1 MEKSKRLLL
10 DGMRG
15 RINESVLA
23 AIGSVPREEFVP
35 AQLRDR
41 AYEDLPLPIGQGQ
54 TISAP
59 HMVAIMCDLL
69 DIRPG
74 MKILEVGGGSGY
86 HAAVLAVL
94 AGPEG
99 QVYSVERM
107 PDLALAAR
115 KNLQAA
121 GIAGVTV
128 VEGDGSVGLP
138 EHAPYDRISVAA
150 SAPRVPEP
158 LKEQLR
164 VGGKMILPVGETS
177 QELILVTRKNGFAV
191 EEKMGVIFVPL
202 IGKEGFGERQI

>member
-1 MEKSKRLLL
+1 
-10 DGMRG
+10 MRG
-15 RINESVLA
+15 RISESVLDA
-23 AIGSVPREEFVP
+23 MSRVPREQFVP

-41 AYEDLPLPIGQGQ
+41 AYEDTPLPIGQGQ

-69 DIRPG
+69 EVRPG
-74 MKILEVGGGSGY
+74 MRILEVGGGSGY

-94 AGPEG
+94 AGSGG

-107 PDLALAAR
+107 PNLAAAAR
-115 KNLQAA
+115 ENLRSA
-121 GIAGVTV
+121 GIVNVTV
-128 VEGDGSVGLP
+128 VEGDGSLGLP
-138 EHAPYDRISVAA
+138 EYAPYDRISVAA
-150 SAPRVPEP
+150 SAPRIPEP

-164 VGGKMILPVGETS
+164 VGGRLILPVGGAS
-177 QELILVTRKNGFAV
+177 QELILVTRKNGFLA

>member
-1 MEKSKRLLL
+1 
-10 DGMRG
+10 MRG
-15 RINESVLA
+15 RINESVLKA
-23 AIGSVPREEFVP
+23 MARVPRDRFVP

-41 AYEDLPLPIGQGQ
+41 AYEDLPLPIGFGQ

-69 DIRPG
+69 DVRPG

-107 PDLALAAR
+107 PDLAAASR

-121 GIAGVTV
+121 GIEGVTV
-128 VEGDGSVGLP
+128 VEGDGSLGLP
-138 EHAPYDRISVAA
+138 EHAPFDRISVAA
-150 SAPRVPEP
+150 SAPRIPEP

>member
-1 MEKSKRLLL
+1 MDEKKRLLL

-15 RINESVLA
+15 RIKESVLKA
-23 AIGSVPREEFVP
+23 MSLAPRELFVP
-35 AQLRDR
+35 VHLRDR
-41 AYEDLPLPIGQGQ
+41 AYEDNPLPIGLGQ

-94 AGPEG
+94 TGPEG
-99 QVYSVERM
+99 HVYSVERM
-107 PDLALAAR
+107 SDLALAAR
-115 KNLQAA
+115 KNLEAA
-121 GIAGVTV
+121 EIGNVTIV
-128 VEGDGSVGLP
+128 VSDGSLGFA
-138 EHAPYDRISVAA
+138 EQAPYDRISVAA
-150 SAPRVPEP
+150 SAPKVPEP

-164 VGGKMILPVGETS
+164 VGGKLILPVGGEV
-177 QELILVTRKNGFAV
+177 QELILVTRINGFSV

-202 IGKEGFGERQI
+202 IGKEGFNL

>member
-15 RINESVLA
+15 RINESVLQA
-23 AIGSVPREEFVP
+23 MSLVPREQFVP
-35 AQLRDR
+35 VQLRDR
-41 AYEDLPLPIGQGQ
+41 AYEDLPLPIGLGQ

-69 DIRPG
+69 DVRPG

-94 AGPEG
+94 AGPGG

-107 PDLALAAR
+107 PDLAAAAR
-115 KNLQAA
+115 RNLQAA
-121 GIAGVTV
+121 GIEGVTV
-128 VEGDGSVGLP
+128 VEGDGSLGLP
-138 EHAPYDRISVAA
+138 EHAPFDRISVAA
-150 SAPRVPEP
+150 SAPRIPEP
-158 LKEQLR
+158 LTEQLR
-164 VGGKMILPVGETS
+164 VGGKLILPVGGGS
-177 QELILVTRKNGFAV
+177 QELILVTRKNGLLV
-191 EEKMGVIFVPL
+191 EEKMGVVFVPL

>member
-1 MEKSKRLLL
+1 MEPGKRLL

-15 RINESVLA
+15 RINESVLKA
-23 AIGSVPREEFVP
+23 MARVPRDRFVP

-41 AYEDLPLPIGQGQ
+41 AYEDLPLPIGFGQ

-69 DIRPG
+69 DVRPG

-121 GIAGVTV
+121 GIEGVTV
-128 VEGDGSVGLP
+128 VRATAAWAFRSMLPSTGSALLHQLP
-138 EHAPYDRISVAA
+138 
-150 SAPRVPEP
+150 
-158 LKEQLR
+158 
-164 VGGKMILPVGETS
+164 
-177 QELILVTRKNGFAV
+177 GF
-191 EEKMGVIFVPL
+191 PNP
-202 IGKEGFGERQI
+202 

>member
-1 MEKSKRLLL
+1 
-10 DGMRG
+10 MRG
-15 RINESVLA
+15 RISESVLDA
-23 AIGSVPREEFVP
+23 MSRVPREQFVP

-41 AYEDLPLPIGQGQ
+41 AYEDTPLPIGQGQ

-69 DIRPG
+69 EVRPG

-94 AGPEG
+94 AGSGG

-107 PDLALAAR
+107 PNLAAAAR
-115 KNLQAA
+115 ENLRSA
-121 GIAGVTV
+121 GIVNVTV
-128 VEGDGSVGLP
+128 VEGDGSLGLP
-138 EHAPYDRISVAA
+138 EYAPYDRISVAA
-150 SAPRVPEP
+150 SAPRIPEP

-164 VGGKMILPVGETS
+164 VGGKLILPVGGAS
-177 QELILVTRKNGFAV
+177 QELILVTRKNGFLA

>member
-1 MEKSKRLLL
+1 MEKSKRLF

-15 RINESVLA
+15 RINESVLEA
-23 AIGSVPREEFVP
+23 MARVPRDKFVP

-69 DIRPG
+69 DVRPG

-86 HAAVLAVL
+86 HAAVLAAL

-128 VEGDGSVGLP
+128 VEGDGSLGLP

-158 LKEQLR
+158 RKEQLR

-177 QELILVTRKNGFAV
+177 QELVLVTRKNGFAV